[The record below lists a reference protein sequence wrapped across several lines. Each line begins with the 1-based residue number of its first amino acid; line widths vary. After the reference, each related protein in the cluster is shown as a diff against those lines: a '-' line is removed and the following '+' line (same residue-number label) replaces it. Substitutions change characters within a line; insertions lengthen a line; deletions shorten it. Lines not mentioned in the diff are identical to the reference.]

1 MKLQEKKTPLTM
13 AKVEAS
19 LPILAKEGCLYF
31 KQIIKRKGH
40 TNLP

>member
-1 MKLQEKKTPLTM
+1 MKLERKTPHTM

-19 LPILAKEGCLYF
+19 LPILAKEGCLYLN
-31 KQIIKRKGH
+31 KLLKEKGH